1 MMTSLVC
8 VDMCEL
14 IQFWCAYLSNC
25 SVRNAPYQN
34 ADVSFYENC
43 CCLWPKNRKIGER
56 RGLEI
61 GFFAHVVF
69 MSDGVISHSNMKG
82 FFLSIENLSPT
93 IQSSNEKKE
102 NSTIFIHKCM

>member
-61 GFFAHVVF
+61 GFFAHVVY
-69 MSDGVISHSNMKG
+69 MSDGVISHS
-82 FFLSIENLSPT
+82 
-93 IQSSNEKKE
+93 
-102 NSTIFIHKCM
+102 

>member
-1 MMTSLVC
+1 MQRHFANDVLCFMMTSLVC

-61 GFFAHVVF
+61 GFFAHVVY
-69 MSDGVISHSNMKG
+69 MSDGVISHSYNMKG
-82 FFLSIENLSPT
+82 FFLSILTRDERRG
-93 IQSSNEKKE
+93 E
-102 NSTIFIHKCM
+102 F